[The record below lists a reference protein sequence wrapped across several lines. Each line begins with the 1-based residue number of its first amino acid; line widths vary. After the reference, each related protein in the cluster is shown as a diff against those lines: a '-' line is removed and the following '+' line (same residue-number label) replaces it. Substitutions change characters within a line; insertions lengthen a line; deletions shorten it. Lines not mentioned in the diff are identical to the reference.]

1 VTHQDFEQMRRAMV
15 DSQLRT
21 NNVNDPRLIAAL
33 SAVPR
38 ERFVPA
44 DAQAAAYIDRPVPLG
59 GGRFLNAPLATARLL
74 AEVQPEPTDRVLVIG
89 SATGYAAALLAG
101 LVASVTALEED
112 AALVPVATPGV
123 TYVSGP
129 LNAGWAAG
137 APYDLILI
145 DGAVEQVPKAISD
158 QLVDGGRLATG
169 IVERGVTRLAV
180 GRRAGAGFGLV
191 TVLDAEAV
199 ILPGFAPAPV
209 FTF

>member
-1 VTHQDFEQMRRAMV
+1 MTHQDFDHMRRAMV

-44 DAQAAAYIDRPVPLG
+44 DAQAAAYVDRPVPLG
-59 GGRFLNAPLATARLL
+59 GGRSLNAPLATARLL
-74 AEVQPEPTDRVLVIG
+74 AEARPAATDRVLVIG
-89 SATGYAAALLAG
+89 SATGYAAAVLSG

-112 AALVPVATPGV
+112 AALVPVGTPGV
-123 TYVSGP
+123 RYVSGP
-129 LNAGWAAG
+129 LAKGWADD

-145 DGAVEQVPKAISD
+145 DGAVESVPKAISD

-169 IVERGVTRLAV
+169 IVERGVTRLAI
-180 GRRAGAGFGLV
+180 GRRAGDGFGLV
-191 TVLDAEAV
+191 TILDAEAV
-199 ILPGFAPAPV
+199 TLPGFAPAPE
-209 FTF
+209 FIF

>member
-1 VTHQDFEQMRRAMV
+1 MTHPDFDQMRRAMV

-21 NNVNDPRLIAAL
+21 NSVSEPRLVVAL
-33 SAVPR
+33 SEVPR

-44 DAQAAAYIDRPVPLG
+44 DVQAAAYTDRSVPLG
-59 GGRFLNAPLATARLL
+59 GGRFLNPPLATARLI
-74 AEVQPEPTDRVLVIG
+74 AEARPTARDRVLVIG
-89 SATGYAAALLAG
+89 SATGYAAAVLAG

-112 AALVPVATPGV
+112 AALTPVPTPGV
-123 TYVSGP
+123 RPVSGP
-129 LNAGWAAG
+129 LAAGWPDD

-145 DGAVEQVPKAISD
+145 DGAVESVPRAISD

-169 IVERGVTRLAV
+169 IVERGVTRLAI
-180 GRRAGAGFGLV
+180 GRRAGAAFGLV

-199 ILPGFAPAPV
+199 VLPGFAAPAG

>member
-1 VTHQDFEQMRRAMV
+1 MTDQDFSQMRRAMV

-33 SAVPR
+33 SDVPR

-44 DAQAAAYIDRPVPLG
+44 EARVVAYIDRPVPLG
-59 GGRFLNAPLATARLL
+59 GRRWLNAPLATARLL
-74 AEVQPEPTDRVLVIG
+74 AEARPVSGDRVLVVG
-89 SATGYAAALLAG
+89 SATGYAAAVLAKLG
-101 LVASVTALEED
+101 AAVTALEED
-112 AALVPVATPGV
+112 PALVPVEMPGV

-129 LNAGWAAG
+129 LVEGWSAG

-145 DGAVEQVPKAISD
+145 DGAVASVPKAISG

-169 IVERGVTRLAV
+169 VIERGVSRLAI
-180 GRRAGAGFGLV
+180 GRRAGSGFGLV

-199 ILPGFAPAPV
+199 TLPGFAPPPE
-209 FTF
+209 FQF

>member
-1 VTHQDFEQMRRAMV
+1 MTHQDFDQMRRAMV

-44 DAQAAAYIDRPVPLG
+44 EAQVAAYIDRPVPLG
-59 GGRFLNAPLATARLL
+59 GGRALNAPLATARLL
-74 AEVQPEPTDRVLVIG
+74 AEARPTATDRVLVIG
-89 SATGYAAALLAG
+89 SATGYAAALLSG

-112 AALVPVATPGV
+112 AALVPVETPGV
-123 TYVSGP
+123 RYVSGP
-129 LNAGWAAG
+129 LAAGWAEN

-145 DGAVEQVPKAISD
+145 DGAVETVPKAISD

-169 IVERGVTRLAV
+169 LVERGVTRLAI
-180 GRRAGAGFGLV
+180 GRRAGDGFGLV
-191 TVLDAEAV
+191 TILDAEAV
-199 ILPGFAPAPV
+199 SLPGFAPAPE
-209 FTF
+209 FIF